1 VLRWA
6 LPLAVVLAIVAAVSL
21 GVVLRSS
28 KAEPTAAS
36 TVDTSRLIEWKA
48 GEAKAPPIVLHAA
61 DGSPFTLASLRGRPA
76 IVTFVD
82 PHCTTFC
89 PRESLV
95 IDDALRALPAAKR
108 PAVVA
113 VSVDPSVR
121 SEKVLAHEASRFKWL
136 PVWRW
141 AVGSKAELSRVWK
154 QYHIVVIPTDD
165 DIAHT
170 EAAYIV
176 DANGDQRAL
185 LLWPFKS
192 ADVKNALR
200 AMTASQ

>member
-6 LPLAVVLAIVAAVSL
+6 LPLALVLAIVAAVSL

-28 KAEPTAAS
+28 KAQPKAS
-36 TVDTSRLIEWKA
+36 ATVDTSRTIDWKA
-48 GEAKAPPIVLHAA
+48 GEAKAPPIALRAA
-61 DGSPFTLASLRGRPA
+61 DGSPLTLAALRGHPV

-95 IDDALRALPAAKR
+95 IDDALRALPARER

-113 VSVDPSVR
+113 VSVDPTVR
-121 SEKVLAHEASRFKWL
+121 SKRVLVRESNRFNWL
-136 PVWRW
+136 PQWRW
-141 AVGSKAELSRVWK
+141 AVGSKAELSRVWRR
-154 QYHIVVIPTDD
+154 YHIVVMPTAD

-170 EAAYIV
+170 EAAYVI
-176 DANGDQRAL
+176 DANGDKRAL
-185 LLWPFKS
+185 LLWPFRS
-192 ADVKNALR
+192 TDVTNALR
-200 AMTASQ
+200 AAASQ